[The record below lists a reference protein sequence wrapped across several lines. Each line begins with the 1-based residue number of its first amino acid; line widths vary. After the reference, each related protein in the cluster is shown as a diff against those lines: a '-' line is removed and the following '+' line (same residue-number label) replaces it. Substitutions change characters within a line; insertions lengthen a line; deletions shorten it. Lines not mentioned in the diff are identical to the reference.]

1 MKKKILIIQHHG
13 KFGGAS
19 KSISEFILK
28 LKKNFEFDIMCP
40 NGSSYKFFKNK
51 NLNVY
56 NFFGIP
62 SYDITEIGIYSGFRK
77 ILVIREILYFIF
89 FLFSLLRIKKKYDL
103 IHLNDTNLIIISP
116 LLKFFFKAKIICHI
130 RTRVNKKKIPKIILY
145 VSKKYIDRF
154 ICIDKSTYSTSPNMK
169 KSIIIY
175 NIFNNQHLK
184 KVFSTKKKKLF
195 YVGFLGSLDFHKGLD
210 FYFDCISEINK
221 SKNKFIFLIGGSLS
235 VSNNFLLKL
244 LDFFK
249 IKKNFNKIFKS
260 FQNNNFKNVKFLNN
274 VSNLKMFYKNID
286 LICFPSRMNAL
297 GRPVIEAASF
307 KIPSLVCLD
316 QYFNDTIINKKTGYV
331 FKFGE
336 KELFIRTLKNLS
348 NNKKKLL
355 KLGVN
360 AKKNYELRH
369 NLTKNID
376 KLSKLYKSL
385 I

>member
-145 VSKKYIDRF
+145 ISKKYIDRF

-175 NIFNNQHLK
+175 NIFNNQNLK

-355 KLGVN
+355 QLGVN

-369 NLTKNID
+369 NLTKNLD

>member
-40 NGSSYKFFKNK
+40 NGSTHKFFKNK

-77 ILVIREILYFIF
+77 LLVIREILYFIF
-89 FLFSLLRIKKKYDL
+89 FLFSLLKIKKKYDL

-145 VSKKYIDRF
+145 ISKKYIDRF
-154 ICIDKSTYSTSPNMK
+154 ICIDKSTYSTSLNMK

-175 NIFNNQHLK
+175 NIFNNQNLK
-184 KVFSTKKKKLF
+184 KVFSTKKKNLF

-235 VSNNFLLKL
+235 VSSNFLLKIL
-244 LDFFK
+244 NFLK

-260 FQNNNFKNVKFLNN
+260 FQKNNFKNVKFLNN
-274 VSNLKMFYKNID
+274 VSNLRMFYKNID

-331 FKFGE
+331 LKFGE
-336 KELFIRTLKNLS
+336 KELFIKTLKNLS

-355 KLGVN
+355 QLGVN
-360 AKKNYELRH
+360 AKKNYDLRH

>member
-145 VSKKYIDRF
+145 ISKKYIDKF

-175 NIFNNQHLK
+175 NIFNNQNLK

-331 FKFGE
+331 FRFGE